1 MELPKIKIY
10 DEKDKILKDLESK
23 IMDYEVLKRKN
34 IRKSIEK

>member
-1 MELPKIKIY
+1 MKIIC
-10 DEKDKILKDLESK
+10 EKDKILKDLESK